1 VIFDVRESGFFRY
14 ALQVQLMRS
23 VVLSPEAVERIDAGF
38 LGGVLTCVL
47 TSRIGLNSAV
57 TDHVEPAV
65 KARNHCYDVNG
76 IHVVAREKCRW
87 VPHHTPLATP

>member
-1 VIFDVRESGFFRY
+1 VIFDVWESGFFRY

-38 LGGVLTCVL
+38 LGGVRPCVL

-57 TDHVEPAV
+57 TDHVDPAV
-65 KARNHCYDVNG
+65 EARNDRYDVNG
-76 IHVVAREKCRW
+76 IHMVAREKCRQA
-87 VPHHTPLATP
+87 PHHTALATP